1 MNFTVEQLA
10 DVLLNDVL
18 FPLREGIFETE
29 FSQGDFCKIQYD
41 SHLDKRSNPLDDLY
55 YQLER
60 LQLSF
65 DQAFSKQYPK
75 VAETFQVELV
85 YSRFGQILFYVSKK
99 SKGW

>member
-10 DVLLNDVL
+10 DHLLNVIL

-29 FSQGDFCKIQYD
+29 FSQGDFYRIQYD
-41 SHLDKRSNPLDDLY
+41 SHLDDLY

-60 LQLSF
+60 LQTFF

-75 VAETFQVELV
+75 VADKFQIELV
-85 YSRFGQILFYVSKK
+85 YSRFGQILFYISNKN
-99 SKGW
+99 SLW

>member
-10 DVLLNDVL
+10 DHLLNVIL

-41 SHLDKRSNPLDDLY
+41 SHLDDLY